1 MELNISCTKQCSW
14 GVSQEIDLFQSDDGS
29 TRGVAHCCAIF
40 PCFLGGEIKMI
51 HLVVQLTTRG
61 GGTSLLQSAP
71 FPIDSHYKES
81 LRIGFYQNRIFNCPS
96 SPTHG

>member
-1 MELNISCTKQCSW
+1 MELNISCTNSAGEEFLRKL
-14 GVSQEIDLFQSDDGS
+14 DLFQSDAGP

-40 PCFLGGEIKMI
+40 PCCLGGEIKII
-51 HLVVQLTTRG
+51 HWVGQLTTRG

-81 LRIGFYQNRIFNCPS
+81 LRRGLYQ
-96 SPTHG
+96 HGI